1 MTLGRMVGPSEPAGL
16 PPKAKLKAY
25 KVLGDVGEFQERLAA
40 TLPPPKAPEPPN
52 VFNISDTS
60 EFPPDVWFAATISPD
75 NGVAVIASYRELCKA
90 RCGPAAGVAGEREVG
105 GGGCERRTELLARHA
120 ATMMLTSKRAHTEPT
135 ADMHSRRGG
144 LIGTG
149 RCHRVPVQRT

>member
-1 MTLGRMVGPSEPAGL
+1 MVGPSEPVGL
-16 PPKAKLKAY
+16 PPKAKVKAY

-52 VFNISDTS
+52 VFNISDPS

-90 RCGPAAGVAGEREVG
+90 RCGGEGPGVG
-105 GGGCERRTELLARHA
+105 GHRKVAVVSAGGSEHA
-120 ATMMLTSKRAHTEPT
+120 ARQDP
-135 ADMHSRRGG
+135 GN
-144 LIGTG
+144 
-149 RCHRVPVQRT
+149 